1 MRKVLKTLVN
11 AKSVTFC
18 FILEKE
24 RDYTNQE
31 FFDLNGKL

>member
-24 RDYTNQE
+24 SYYTNQE
-31 FFDLNGKL
+31 FFGLNGEL